1 MPIQTINPATGRVLR
16 KWPEAS
22 PEALEQILKRAHATA
37 SSWSRTQFSERT
49 RCMREAARLLRERA
63 GDHAR
68 LMAEE
73 MGKPLPQ
80 GRAESEK
87 CAWVCDY
94 YAEHAER
101 FLTPDTADADGGR
114 AYVAY
119 PPLGVVLAIMPWN
132 FPFWQVLRFAAPAIM
147 AGNGALLKHAPGVQ
161 GCAVAI
167 ERLMR
172 DAGCPE
178 GLFANLTI
186 AESRVAGVIEDPRV
200 HAVTLTG
207 STRAGRAVARAAGG
221 ALKKTVLELGG
232 SDPYVVL
239 ADADVEAAAS
249 ACVTSR
255 LINGGQSCIAAK
267 RFIVEEP
274 VRERFTKRVVELM
287 SEKKMGDPLGG
298 EDPDLGPMARVDL
311 RDELHRQIERSVAAG
326 AKLLLGGSVPDRD
339 GAWYPP
345 TVLADV
351 RPGIPAFTEETFGP
365 VASLITARD
374 EDDAVAIA
382 NASPY
387 GLGAAVFTGDR
398 TRGERIAREKLDA
411 GCCFVNDFVKSD
423 PRLPFGGIKESGY
436 GRELSIFGIR
446 EFVNVKSVFVRD

>member
-1 MPIQTINPATGRVLR
+1 MPILTINPATGRVTR
-16 KWPEAS
+16 EWQETS
-22 PEALEQILKRAHATA
+22 PDALEQILTRVHTVSHA
-37 SSWSRTQFSERT
+37 WSQTRFSERA
-49 RCMREAARLLRERA
+49 RCMHEAARLLRERA
-63 GDHAR
+63 PEHAR
-68 LMAEE
+68 IMAEE

-87 CAWVCDY
+87 CAWVCEY
-94 YAEHAER
+94 YAERAER
-101 FLTPDTADADGGR
+101 FLTPEPAEADGGD

-119 PPLGVVLAIMPWN
+119 QPLGVVLAIMPWN
-132 FPFWQVLRFAAPAIM
+132 FPFWQVLRFAAPALM

-161 GCAVAI
+161 GSAVAI
-167 ERLMR
+167 ETLLR
-172 DAGCPE
+172 DAGVPD
-178 GLFANLTI
+178 GLFANLAI
-186 AESRVAGVIEDPRV
+186 AESRVAAVIEDRRV

-239 ADADVEAAAS
+239 ADADVDAAAS

-274 VRERFTKRVVELM
+274 IRERFTQRVVELM
-287 SEKKMGDPLGG
+287 SQKTMHDPLSGK
-298 EDPDLGPMARVDL
+298 DPDLGPMAREDL
-311 RDELHRQIERSVAAG
+311 RNELHGQVERSVAAG
-326 AKLLLGGSVPDRD
+326 AKLLLGGRVPERD

-351 RPGIPAFTEETFGP
+351 RPGTPAYSEETFGP
-365 VASLITARD
+365 VASIIAARN
-374 EDDAVAIA
+374 EDDAIAIA

-398 TRGERIAREKLDA
+398 ARGERIAREKLDA

-436 GRELSIFGIR
+436 GRELSVFGIR
-446 EFVNVKSVFVRD
+446 EFVNVKSIFVRE